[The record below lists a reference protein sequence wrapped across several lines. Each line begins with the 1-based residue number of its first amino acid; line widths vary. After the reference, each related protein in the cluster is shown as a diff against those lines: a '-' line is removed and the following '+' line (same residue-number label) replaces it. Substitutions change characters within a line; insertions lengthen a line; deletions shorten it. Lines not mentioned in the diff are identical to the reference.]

1 MLVCISVKMNK
12 CVYKRV
18 SMYICENESVC
29 ISVKMNQLVCM
40 RVSIYI
46 CENESVNVCA
56 C

>member
-18 SMYICENESVC
+18 SMYICENESV
-29 ISVKMNQLVCM
+29 SV
-40 RVSIYI
+40 Y
-46 CENESVNVCA
+46 A

>member
-18 SMYICENESVC
+18 NMYICENESV
-29 ISVKMNQLVCM
+29 SV
-40 RVSIYI
+40 Y
-46 CENESVNVCA
+46 A